1 MTIKHIIE
9 LLKKDG
15 EVYINGLGLFK
26 TVFHEATTEGDQ
38 LIPPHNEVVL
48 QEDATGNGSALVM
61 EIANQKKIDVTA
73 ADEEVRKWVS
83 NLKKRIQKSNTV
95 AIASFGTFTDE
106 DDKIS
111 FTSADIPYLNTE
123 FEGMEPVAE
132 KKRGRKK
139 KITVAEISTAEV
151 FSKEEKGIADRGTIG
166 AIETIEEE
174 AAAAEPV
181 EPIAEP
187 IAVIEEE
194 HEEIVNEEP
203 LADVPEPVVEKEV
216 IVEEPVE
223 EETKEEDIQLE
234 PDTIVEK
241 PKEPKFRGV
250 FLLLTLIIIGLLVAG
265 YLYRDK
271 IMAMYHQ
278 WRDSKAVITDTIP
291 TTPIEPIAEDTTL
304 VVEDTN
310 FVDTLVTTVTAVAE
324 PQAVAAQ
331 PTMPT
336 YTNGEIP
343 EVTFEAGKY
352 YVIAGSFITTGEAKS
367 HIKQRHLE
375 SYNPVILRQNGS
387 QRIRVCIGIFTNES
401 EAQAFATSAN
411 SKYWV
416 LK

>member
-1 MTIKHIIE
+1 
-9 LLKKDG
+9 
-15 EVYINGLGLFK
+15 
-26 TVFHEATTEGDQ
+26 
-38 LIPPHNEVVL
+38 
-48 QEDATGNGSALVM
+48 
-61 EIANQKKIDVTA
+61 
-73 ADEEVRKWVS
+73 
-83 NLKKRIQKSNTV
+83 
-95 AIASFGTFTDE
+95 
-106 DDKIS
+106 
-111 FTSADIPYLNTE
+111 
-123 FEGMEPVAE
+123 
-132 KKRGRKK
+132 
-139 KITVAEISTAEV
+139 
-151 FSKEEKGIADRGTIG
+151 
-166 AIETIEEE
+166 
-174 AAAAEPV
+174 
-181 EPIAEP
+181 
-187 IAVIEEE
+187 
-194 HEEIVNEEP
+194 
-203 LADVPEPVVEKEV
+203 
-216 IVEEPVE
+216 
-223 EETKEEDIQLE
+223 
-234 PDTIVEK
+234 
-241 PKEPKFRGV
+241 
-250 FLLLTLIIIGLLVAG
+250 
-265 YLYRDK
+265 
-271 IMAMYHQ
+271 MYHQ